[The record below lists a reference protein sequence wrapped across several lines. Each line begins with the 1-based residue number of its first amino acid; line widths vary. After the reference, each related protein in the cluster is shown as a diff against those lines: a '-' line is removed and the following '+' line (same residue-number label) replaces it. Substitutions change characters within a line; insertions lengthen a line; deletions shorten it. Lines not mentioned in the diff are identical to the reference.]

1 MTGELPRR
9 VPGASGYQRLTEG
22 DLAQTLRLVVPPMA
36 VPLADPE
43 DPALW
48 ERVEEALRGYGIT
61 MDDPGR

>member
-1 MTGELPRR
+1 MGELPRR
-9 VPGASGYQRLTEG
+9 DPGASGYQRWSEG
-22 DLAQTLRLVVPPMA
+22 DLARTVRVIMPPMA

-61 MDDPGR
+61 MDDEG

>member
-1 MTGELPRR
+1 MSTGDLPKRE
-9 VPGASGYQRLTEG
+9 PGASGYQLLTEG
-22 DLAQTLRLVVPPMA
+22 DLSMTARLIMPPMA

-61 MDDPGR
+61 MDDER